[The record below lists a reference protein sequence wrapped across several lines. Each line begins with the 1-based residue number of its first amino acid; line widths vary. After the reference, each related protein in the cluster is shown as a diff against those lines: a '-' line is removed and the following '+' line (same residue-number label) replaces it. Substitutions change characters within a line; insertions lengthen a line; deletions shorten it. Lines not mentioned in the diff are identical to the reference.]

1 MEETQ
6 HALLSTLYARNR
18 RDAILLHCIEKRLGV
33 NEANDLLDDDHLATL
48 HADDEKVG
56 RCPKTFRFRAG

>member
-18 RDAILLHCIEKRLGV
+18 RDAILHCIEKRLGV
-33 NEANDLLDDDHLATL
+33 NEANDLLDDYHLATL
-48 HADDEKVG
+48 HANDEKVG
-56 RCPKTFRFRAG
+56 R

>member
-33 NEANDLLDDDHLATL
+33 NEANDLLDDYHLATL
-48 HADDEKVG
+48 HANDEKVG
-56 RCPKTFRFRAG
+56 R